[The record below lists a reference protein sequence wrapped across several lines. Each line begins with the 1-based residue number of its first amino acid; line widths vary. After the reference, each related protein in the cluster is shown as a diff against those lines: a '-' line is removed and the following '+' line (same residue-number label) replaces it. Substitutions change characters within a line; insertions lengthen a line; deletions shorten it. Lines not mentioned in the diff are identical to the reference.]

1 MKFVDSGHRDTK
13 FGKSIKENRK
23 NIRKSKD
30 IYEKNKEINEKVI

>member
-1 MKFVDSGHRDTK
+1 MKFVNSRHRDTK